1 MTIGYQ
7 CIKGHRGRFL
17 EIRPLY
23 RYAPHSFLWWPW
35 LARHVDGYLVRCVH
49 HGCGRAMVVSLD
61 GVEEPADVAPQPVSA
76 PQEPDAEREQAPPPP
91 PLGLAVRRPRVGA

>member
-1 MTIGYQ
+1 MNLGFQ

-23 RYAPHSFLWWPW
+23 RYAPRTFLWWSW
-35 LARHVDGYLVRCVH
+35 IARAVDGYLVRCVH

-61 GVEEPADVAPQPVSA
+61 GVLEPADVAPQPPAADA
-76 PQEPDAEREQAPPPP
+76 PGEERETPPSPP
-91 PLGLAVRRPRVGA
+91 PLGLAVRRTRVGV